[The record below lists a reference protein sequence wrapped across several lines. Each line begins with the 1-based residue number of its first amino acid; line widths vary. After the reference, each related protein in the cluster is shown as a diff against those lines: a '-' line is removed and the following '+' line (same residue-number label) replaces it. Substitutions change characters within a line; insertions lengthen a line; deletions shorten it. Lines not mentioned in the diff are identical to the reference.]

1 MGASWV
7 GFLAHLS
14 QALSHCPIT
23 HAHLRRNLADAG
35 AFGAKPQY
43 FISVNNPTRTPQLL
57 SGGPYIADTGT
68 DPFADEVTLKL
79 RNSSNDSKERL
90 A

>member
-1 MGASWV
+1 V

-14 QALSHCPIT
+14 QALSHRPIT

-35 AFGAKPQY
+35 AFSTEPQY
-43 FISVNNPTRTPQLL
+43 FIPVNNPARTPQLL
-57 SGGPYIADTGT
+57 SGGPCIADTGT
-68 DPFADEVTLKL
+68 DPFANVVTLKL
-79 RNSSNDSKERL
+79 SDGGDDSKERL